1 MTELTEQALAAI
13 MLREAVPGLP
23 SEGPYPASI
32 GEVVD
37 ELAGFVDELD
47 ATCAPGVLVALATR
61 LAEMSARDPAQRRA
75 GKGAVDDGY
84 LG

>member
-1 MTELTEQALAAI
+1 MTELTEQALATI
-13 MLREAVPGLP
+13 MLREAVPGRP

-32 GEVVD
+32 EEVVD

-47 ATCAPGVLVALATR
+47 ATCAPGVLVALAVR
-61 LAEMSARDPAQRRA
+61 LAEMSARDPVQRRA
-75 GKGAVDDGY
+75 GKGAVGDGY